1 MNFDRPFFYLNI
13 SHDDKFADESKTSYL
28 KVIKTISQA
37 RPNFSQPFETES
49 AERAK
54 IPLILKTCKLCIF
67 FLATFEVMS
76 RKYYWNRKG
85 NINYAFA
92 Q

>member
-1 MNFDRPFFYLNI
+1 MNFDRPFFLPKYF
-13 SHDDKFADESKTSYL
+13 HDDKFADESKTSYL

-37 RPNFSQPFETES
+37 RPNFSQPFKTES

-67 FLATFEVMS
+67 FF
-76 RKYYWNRKG
+76 
-85 NINYAFA
+85 
-92 Q
+92 

>member
-1 MNFDRPFFYLNI
+1 MNFDRPFFLPKYF
-13 SHDDKFADESKTSYL
+13 HDDKFADESKTSYF

-67 FLATFEVMS
+67 FSSYVWGYVT
-76 RKYYWNRKG
+76 
-85 NINYAFA
+85 
-92 Q
+92 